1 MEANILSLD
10 ISSYCS
16 IFIMSQYVYMEKLKY
31 KIFDCNKT
39 YPSVVDNS
47 IYVNVK
53 ILDYTLSFFT
63 QFLIFSKSQNVS
75 YSVLSISVVLK
86 CSFS

>member
-1 MEANILSLD
+1 MEANILFLD

-16 IFIMSQYVYMEKLKY
+16 IFIMPQYVYMEKFKY

-39 YPSVVDNS
+39 YPSVIDYS

-53 ILDYTLSFFT
+53 ILDYTLSFFP
-63 QFLIFSKSQNVS
+63 QLLIFSE
-75 YSVLSISVVLK
+75 ITE
-86 CSFS
+86 CFW